1 MLTSVQD
8 DKCRPIGRF
17 HRGEATALFT
27 KRSSQK
33 LKRLV
38 DLVIALVVSLGAA
51 PVLLIVVLLVKL
63 TSAGPMIYSQ
73 TRVGRDRRI
82 FTIYK
87 VRTMYQDCERL
98 SGPCWSSDNDPRVTP
113 LGRILRR
120 THLDELP
127 QIWNVLRGEMSMVG
141 PRPERPEFLPE
152 LEKALPHYGERL
164 TVAPGVTGLAQV
176 NLPPDSD
183 HESVRRKLVFDLD
196 YAFNQGTWLD
206 LRIIACT
213 GLFLAG
219 VPFSASVHY
228 FGLAPRADDE
238 QAGAGIERISPPMPV
253 WPDL

>member
-1 MLTSVQD
+1 MFTM
-8 DKCRPIGRF
+8 RP
-17 HRGEATALFT
+17 AP
-27 KRSSQK
+27 K
-33 LKRLV
+33 LKRVL
-38 DLVIALVVSLGAA
+38 DLIIGVIVSVLAA
-51 PVLLIVVLLVKL
+51 PVLLVVVLVVKA
-63 TSAGPMIYSQ
+63 TSAGPVVYSQ

-87 VRTMYQDCERL
+87 IRTMYQDCERF

-113 LGRILRR
+113 FGRLLRG

-127 QIWNVLRGEMSMVG
+127 QIWNVLRGDMSLVG

-183 HESVRRKLVFDLD
+183 HESVRRKLVYDIY
-196 YAFNQGTWLD
+196 YAENQGTWLD
-206 LRIIACT
+206 LKIIACT

-219 VPFSASVHY
+219 VPFSASVRL
-228 FGLAPRADDE
+228 FGLAPWNENEDE
-238 QAGAGIERISPPMPV
+238 ASAERGGRHGVIEAGAGIEMVSQALPAWR
-253 WPDL
+253 DL